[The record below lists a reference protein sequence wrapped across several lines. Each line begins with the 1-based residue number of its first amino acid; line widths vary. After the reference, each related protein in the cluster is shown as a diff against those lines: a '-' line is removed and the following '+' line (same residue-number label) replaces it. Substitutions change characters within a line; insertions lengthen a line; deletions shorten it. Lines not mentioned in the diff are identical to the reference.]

1 MLNAEPFMR
10 KENSERFL
18 AAAEL
23 LYFREPALSQS
34 HVTHHLSENGCS
46 VEWRARGSDVADA
59 APLLHPQADAE
70 SAPSGSLEEHGE
82 RSLSANSSNSAVEIT
97 EVTQVADVMPVVKQS
112 ELSSDQINAK
122 DVHEADSL
130 EDEQQQQQIQ
140 PEVSVIKISNDESID
155 QSQEDNVSQE
165 VDFDKDDEE
174 LYGSDVMDLENTSEG
189 RTKLYSLQQI
199 NTFLDNTKGL
209 RKPSIESYFP
219 DLKLFLV
226 SCTVAMRKATFD
238 ELDRPKRYRLKKLLS
253 NVRSILHVPGKRV
266 EHAEIRF
273 SGPAA
278 DVIGSVS
285 SHSQFSIEESAGDR
299 RVKHAAGLVQPA
311 LT

>member
-1 MLNAEPFMR
+1 MR
-10 KENSERFL
+10 SQKSS
-18 AAAEL
+18 
-23 LYFREPALSQS
+23 PAF
-34 HVTHHLSENGCS
+34 S
-46 VEWRARGSDVADA
+46 VVRGVCVRALARGSDVADA

-122 DVHEADSL
+122 DAHEADSL

-174 LYGSDVMDLENTSEG
+174 LYGSDVMDLENTSEDLPQLAEEEKS
-189 RTKLYSLQQI
+189 R
-199 NTFLDNTKGL
+199 LDQAL
-209 RKPSIESYFP
+209 
-219 DLKLFLV
+219 
-226 SCTVAMRKATFD
+226 TFD
-238 ELDRPKRYRLKKLLS
+238 ELTVAVQELS
-253 NVRSILHVPGKRV
+253 LGKVPGL
-266 EHAEIRF
+266 
-273 SGPAA
+273 
-278 DVIGSVS
+278 D
-285 SHSQFSIEESAGDR
+285 
-299 RVKHAAGLVQPA
+299 
-311 LT
+311 